1 MAGTITHD
9 KFARDVKTQLKKDLP
24 INKELY
30 RVASQGHDLGMF
42 FKWYNLKLRGET
54 HKFSLEVLQNS
65 KFLDYIATYIKYI
78 KDNKLE
84 DNIDVK
90 NYLYGYITHHYLDA
104 FTHPYI
110 IYKTGEYLNT
120 PETEKYIGQH
130 CLYETQIDKVFLDEF
145 YNGKQIHKIFPKHIN
160 YDKTI
165 ESVNSYAFDKVYNNK
180 LYGKYFVEAMND
192 IYPFLK
198 IFRNDLTKIKLLGYK
213 MLDLGLKTIKSGSR
227 YEFLSYQIKNPYN
240 LDDLFTTEYWNNPV
254 DNKENHCSFMNLY
267 LSALMEV
274 TNIIEELENIITDT
288 SKTFNEIYNVV
299 DNKSAIHGYEC
310 DKNLKLKYF
319 K

>member
-9 KFARDVKTQLKKDLP
+9 KFARDVNTQLNKDLP
-24 INKELY
+24 INKDLY
-30 RVASQGHDLGMF
+30 RVSSQGHDLGMF

-54 HKFSLEVLQNS
+54 HKFSLNILQDS
-65 KFLDYIATYIKYI
+65 KFLDYVSTYVKYI

-84 DNIDVK
+84 DKTDVK

-110 IYKTGEYLNT
+110 IYKTGEYFNT
-120 PETEKYIGQH
+120 KETEKYIGQH
-130 CLYETQIDKVFLDEF
+130 SLYETQIDKVFLNEF
-145 YNGKQIHKIFPKHIN
+145 YEHKHIHKIFPKHID
-160 YDKTI
+160 YDKKL
-165 ESVNSYAFDKVYNNK
+165 ENVNSYTFDKVYNNK

-192 IYPFLK
+192 VYSFLK
-198 IFRNDLTKIKLLGYK
+198 IFRNDKTKIKLFGYK
-213 MLDLGLKTIKSGSR
+213 IIDLGLKTIKSNSR
-227 YEFLSYQIKNPYN
+227 YEFLSYQINNPYN
-240 LDDLFTTEYWNNPV
+240 INDLFTTEYWNNPV

-267 LSALMEV
+267 LSALTEV
-274 TNIIEELENIITDT
+274 TNIIESLENIITDST
-288 SKTFNEIYNVV
+288 
-299 DNKSAIHGYEC
+299 KSYKEVNNIVKNISAVHGYSC